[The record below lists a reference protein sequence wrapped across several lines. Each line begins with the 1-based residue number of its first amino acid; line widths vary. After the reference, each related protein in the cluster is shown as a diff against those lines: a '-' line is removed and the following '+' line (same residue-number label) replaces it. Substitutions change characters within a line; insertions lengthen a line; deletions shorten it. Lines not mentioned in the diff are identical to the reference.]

1 LRGSDASGKS
11 ETGADHM
18 QVYWYFLIPAIFLA
32 IFSGEID
39 KAVKADQKVRNVI
52 LVFCGGVSLICIIA
66 ILASLFA

>member
-1 LRGSDASGKS
+1 MHWANRKR
-11 ETGADHM
+11 GADHM
-18 QVYWYFLIPAIFLA
+18 QIYWYFLIPAIFLI

-39 KAVKADQKVRNVI
+39 KAVKANQKLRNVI

>member
-1 LRGSDASGKS
+1 
-11 ETGADHM
+11 M
-18 QVYWYFLIPAIFLA
+18 QIYWYFLFPAIFLI

-39 KAVKADQKVRNVI
+39 KAVKANQKLRNVI